1 MGKIVVSNSTPLINF
16 ATINQLDLLRKL
28 FGQIFIPQAV
38 WDEVVIKGSHYESA
52 ILIKQAEWIKKKSIA
67 DKKFFSLLK
76 RELDSGEAEAI
87 VLAIELK
94 ADLILLD
101 ETEARSFA
109 ETLGLNFIGSIG
121 CLVLSK
127 KLGIITHIK
136 PFLDEMISKAKFW
149 VSESLYKIVLKDN
162 QEL

>member
-38 WDEVVIKGSHYESA
+38 WDEVVIKGSRYESA
-52 ILIKQAEWIKKKSIA
+52 ILIKQAEWIKRKSIA
-67 DKKFFSLLK
+67 DKKFCSLLK
-76 RELDSGEAEAI
+76 QELDTGEAEAI

-127 KLGIITHIK
+127 R
-136 PFLDEMISKAKFW
+136 
-149 VSESLYKIVLKDN
+149 
-162 QEL
+162 